1 MVVVVVVEDT
11 VDVVLVEDTVD
22 VVIVDVVDGTTVVV
36 VTHGVASV
44 RGLQTRTRRA
54 VSLFGLK
61 PFSATAESL
70 RDRFPGF
77 FPPFLSFTENA
88 L

>member
-1 MVVVVVVEDT
+1 M
-11 VDVVLVEDTVD
+11 DVVLVEVTVE
-22 VVIVDVVDGTTVVV
+22 VVIVDVVDGTTVVVVV

-44 RGLQTRTRRA
+44 RGLQTRTRWA

-61 PFSATAESL
+61 PFSATADSL

-77 FPPFLSFTENA
+77 FPPFLSFTENG